1 MYYGNLLLF
10 FCIEI
15 FYDMNLVRSCNCILK
30 KKRIDIPIKKR
41 SSSANSLCI
50 FLFSN
55 IMTCCRVSEDFFLTN
70 T

>member
-1 MYYGNLLLF
+1 
-10 FCIEI
+10 
-15 FYDMNLVRSCNCILK
+15 MNLVRSCNCILK

-41 SSSANSLCI
+41 SLSGNSLCI